1 MICLFYHT
9 RLTLIYTDV
18 ISPQEWVVYLSLRD
32 FAQFHGF
39 NGNLVNESRRIG
51 VPQQSPQWSKT
62 LVIIAKYGSIFPQIP
77 MCQNNWNRPLLALK
91 KKYRYTC
98 CLYIKY
104 MTWFPCKL
112 NFPPF
117 GSIDSHDNM
126 LPKCINDRL
135 CNSFVNDAIVLQT
148 PWSGF
153 GVKFFNH

>member
-1 MICLFYHT
+1 
-9 RLTLIYTDV
+9 
-18 ISPQEWVVYLSLRD
+18 
-32 FAQFHGF
+32 
-39 NGNLVNESRRIG
+39 
-51 VPQQSPQWSKT
+51 
-62 LVIIAKYGSIFPQIP
+62 
-77 MCQNNWNRPLLALK
+77 
-91 KKYRYTC
+91 
-98 CLYIKY
+98 

-126 LPKCINDRL
+126 LPKCISDRL